1 MNDTITYLK
10 GVWSELQKVQW
21 PSQREATALTALV
34 ILLSLAIAGYLGFF
48 DQVFTRLF
56 DAFIV

>member
-1 MNDTITYLK
+1 MSDFSAYLK
-10 GVWSELQKVQW
+10 GVWAELQKINW
-21 PSQREATALTALV
+21 PSQREAVALTALV
-34 ILLSLAIAGYLGFF
+34 ILLSLGIAAYLGFF